1 MVSAWERSILSSPPA
16 LQSLI
21 EVRPGVLALTRV
33 AADDQS
39 IDGSAGKTGGE
50 TAILSPEIPLN
61 NRTISLGCFLFG
73 KKKKAKEQPAEGM
86 PTQEYDRFMSRVYR
100 MVSCHRDS
108 DAIYLLMD
116 QYDYLQIR
124 TQDFETLYQHV
135 EQWGPS
141 RTLLCLGRLII
152 YKLDREKRHD
162 RVLTYIEKCQNI
174 NPQFLLPEL
183 SRVPF
188 YARQAIEIGRLDIA
202 KNLVVEHETRY
213 GDLVGSGQCE
223 RLLNLIEPD
232 IDVSA
237 IIE

>member
-1 MVSAWERSILSSPPA
+1 
-16 LQSLI
+16 
-21 EVRPGVLALTRV
+21 
-33 AADDQS
+33 
-39 IDGSAGKTGGE
+39 
-50 TAILSPEIPLN
+50 
-61 NRTISLGCFLFG
+61 LFG
-73 KKKKAKEQPAEGM
+73 KKKKVSEEQTPEI
-86 PTQEYDRFMSRVYR
+86 PTREYDQFMSRVYR

-108 DAIYLLMD
+108 DAVCMLME
-116 QYDYLQIR
+116 QYHYLQTR
-124 TQDFETLYQHV
+124 TQEFETLYQHV

-162 RVLTYIEKCQNI
+162 RVLSYVEKCQKI

-188 YARQAIEIGRLDIA
+188 FARQAIEAGRLDIA

-232 IDVSA
+232 IDISA
-237 IIE
+237 IK